1 MNDTIY
7 RRDAIQAVWKP
18 QVKPNELIF
27 DALKTA
33 IESEINNVPSAHSLQ
48 GEWIPTSERLPEE
61 MGRYLVSYI
70 WVDHVSVEVMAYIKG
85 NFYSPRCE
93 YADETCDTVIAWM
106 ELPKP
111 YKGANK

>member
-7 RRDAIQAVWKP
+7 RRDAIQAVW
-18 QVKPNELIF
+18 
-27 DALKTA
+27 
-33 IESEINNVPSAHSLQ
+33 
-48 GEWIPTSERLPEE
+48 IPISERLPEE

-85 NFYSPRCE
+85 NFYLPRYE
-93 YADETCDTVIAWM
+93 YADEICDTVIAWM